1 MNNTIRKQHANFNL
15 SNYWDFKIQ
24 KKYEINLMNDNLDEN
39 LAYEKNFRKSLY
51 LEKQK
56 KKHR

>member
-24 KKYEINLMNDNLDEN
+24 KKYEINLMNDNLGEN
-39 LAYEKNFRKSLY
+39 LAYEKKLQRKSLFR
-51 LEKQK
+51 K
-56 KKHR
+56 